1 MEVDNLELSENRLE
15 CVKIEKSCENLP
27 YDDGFSAMAYS
38 DDENRFIHSG
48 STTSDNGL
56 SPNRENGSIENG
68 DFHIEEM
75 ENLQEEHDNLLS
87 SLMALTTHFA
97 QVQFRL
103 HQISEAP
110 ETERDIL
117 LKKLEDFADRGVFNW
132 TEQTSELDSKSI
144 LSNVDSQR
152 SCQQELIDQLK
163 TQLDD
168 LEKYAYET
176 GTNGGVPPQAVM
188 VEKQKIIIDE
198 LKQKMNL
205 NFDDLP
211 QLSPAEL
218 RTQVD
223 QAFGEFVSPLKMK
236 EQLVAQL
243 KTQVNDL
250 ERFIKFLQG
259 GQDKKKF
266 LKQQFPQNCERST
279 TTNTPNLP
287 QLSISGKLYQVIS
300 KASTIFQ
307 IFALSQMGCA
317 SQNGNKFKK
326 NTLKKTSR
334 GNHWGDIRAKLEVDV
349 QEILALVIETNEIA
363 KNEQQLKKI
372 PTCSKSDE
380 LKSLNIELITLVRK
394 KFAVTLQKLI
404 QHGLRSVNET
414 KHMVPFISCFATL
427 QMDNSTY
434 ADDITDYKEMHAWE
448 LILEYYHLKNGDYYN
463 ETPAQKLSQSF
474 NLDMSGEGMVSNK
487 QSFMYAVRD
496 IINIHSPY
504 KRSLNS
510 HFKAF
515 VCAGLNT
522 HKLVQWL
529 NLLFQSHEL
538 VGTYYTSWS
547 YVAQTGFRDALKSID
562 QLTKYEFFDLPV
574 DLAIRNLAN
583 IKDVFS

>member
-1 MEVDNLELSENRLE
+1 MGKN
-15 CVKIEKSCENLP
+15 I
-27 YDDGFSAMAYS
+27 FSVYFS
-38 DDENRFIHSG
+38 
-48 STTSDNGL
+48 
-56 SPNRENGSIENG
+56 

-75 ENLQEEHDNLLS
+75 ENLQEEHDNLLT

-250 ERFIKFLQG
+250 ERFIKFLQD

-266 LKQQFPQNCERST
+266 LKQQLWKQQNINNKNCSDIELHNQSCDCNFKDTTTTVATGRTMNIGSQNSERSST
-279 TTNTPNLP
+279 TTHTPNLP

-372 PTCSKSDE
+372 RDKMDESEEDEVFDETKVKALVTKKPNRNRSSSSSSSIMLPPPTSTIATCSKSDE

-487 QSFMYAVRD
+487 QVNYF
-496 IINIHSPY
+496 N
-504 KRSLNS
+504 
-510 HFKAF
+510 
-515 VCAGLNT
+515 
-522 HKLVQWL
+522 
-529 NLLFQSHEL
+529 
-538 VGTYYTSWS
+538 
-547 YVAQTGFRDALKSID
+547 
-562 QLTKYEFFDLPV
+562 
-574 DLAIRNLAN
+574 
-583 IKDVFS
+583 